1 LEKAAERTELAVVRS
16 LLIDTGPIVAYLD
29 AKEQKH
35 IEVCEVLDSFSGQ
48 LLTTSA
54 VITETMHFVS
64 EVQTGP
70 RLLAD
75 LVLASDMQIADFAQ
89 PLELR
94 QAADLM
100 EKYSDVPMDYA
111 DATLVLL
118 AERLDVYDVLTL
130 DHRGFSAYRTRR
142 KQPLKQVLYW

>member
-1 LEKAAERTELAVVRS
+1 MKN

-29 AKEQKH
+29 AKERTH
-35 IEVCEVLDSFSGQ
+35 IEVSEVLDRFAGQ

-64 EVQTGP
+64 EAQTGP

-75 LVLASDMQIADFAQ
+75 FVLASGMHIVDFAQ

-118 AERLDVYDVLTL
+118 AERLDVQNILTL
-130 DHRGFSAYRTRR
+130 DRRGFSAYRTSHKRSLN
-142 KQPLKQVLYW
+142 QILGYHT

>member
-1 LEKAAERTELAVVRS
+1 LAKAAERTELAVVRS

-29 AKEQKH
+29 AKERKH
-35 IEVCEVLDSFSGQ
+35 IEVSEVLDSFSGQ

-75 LVLASDMQIADFAQ
+75 FVLASDMQIEDFAQ
-89 PLELR
+89 PLGLR
-94 QAADLM
+94 QAADMM

-118 AERLDVYDVLTL
+118 AERLDVHDILTL
-130 DHRGFSAYRTRR
+130 DRRGFSAYRTRR